1 MTSTLPSTK
10 KDVLVVCGTRPEIIK
25 MAPVYLELARSQ
37 TLRPVLLHTGQH
49 TDLATPLYKFFG
61 LGIDHLLELKR
72 DKPTLA
78 RLSELL
84 LGQCADVIEKSK
96 PSAVLVHG
104 DTSSAAMA
112 ALAAFYN
119 QVPVGHV
126 EAGLRTYDKYSP
138 FPEEMN
144 RSLIGRMADWH
155 YAPTP
160 RAAQALYAEGI
171 AQDKVLTTGNTVIDA
186 ALWTAQAVARAVP
199 DFVRDNQL
207 ETRLQGMELTLVTA
221 HRRENWGEGLVQ
233 IAHAVADWL
242 ESNPKAFVVWPLHAN
257 PAVAQPVRQ
266 VLKERLGEQHP
277 RLVLCEALDYVPLVW
292 LLQHS
297 HLVLTDSGGIQEEA
311 TAFGTPV
318 LILRDCTERPEVLE
332 AGAGVLVGASRERI
346 GQALATLSANP
357 AQLERMRHAGNPFGD
372 GQAASRIVAHLEH
385 VLKGA

>member
-1 MTSTLPSTK
+1 MTSIPSTK

-25 MAPVYLELARSQ
+25 MAPVYQALAQSE

-49 TDLATPLYKFFG
+49 TDLATPLYRFFD
-61 LGIDHLLELKR
+61 LHVDHLLELHR

-84 LGQCADVIEKSK
+84 LGQCADVIEAAK

-155 YAPTP
+155 FAPTQ

-171 AQDKVLTTGNTVIDA
+171 AQECVLTTGNTVIDA
-186 ALWTAQAVARAVP
+186 ALWTAKSVAQAVP
-199 DFVRDNQL
+199 DFVQKNQL
-207 ETRLQGMELTLVTA
+207 EKRLQGMELTLVTA
-221 HRRENWGEGLVQ
+221 HRRENWGEGLLQ

-266 VLKERLGEQHP
+266 VLKDRLGEHHP

-332 AGAGVLVGASRERI
+332 AGAGVLVGANRERI
-346 GQALATLSANP
+346 RSELAQLQAQP
-357 AQLERMRHAGNPFGD
+357 AKLERMRQAGNPFGD
-372 GQAASRIVAHLEH
+372 GHAASRIVKHLEDA
-385 VLKGA
+385 LASA

>member
-1 MTSTLPSTK
+1 MTSIPSTK

-25 MAPVYLELARSQ
+25 MAPVYQALAQSE

-49 TDLATPLYKFFG
+49 TDLATPLYRFFD
-61 LGIDHLLELKR
+61 LHVDHLLELHR

-84 LGQCADVIEKSK
+84 LGQCADVIEAAK

-155 YAPTP
+155 FAPTQ

-171 AQDKVLTTGNTVIDA
+171 AQECVLTTGNTVIDA
-186 ALWTAQAVARAVP
+186 ALWTAKSVAQAVP
-199 DFVRDNQL
+199 DFVQKNQL
-207 ETRLQGMELTLVTA
+207 EQRLQGMELTLVTA
-221 HRRENWGEGLVQ
+221 HRRENWGEGLLQ

-266 VLKERLGEQHP
+266 VLKDRLGEHHP

-332 AGAGVLVGASRERI
+332 AGAGVLVGANRERI
-346 GQALATLSANP
+346 RGELAQLQAQP
-357 AQLERMRHAGNPFGD
+357 AKLERMRQAGNPFGD
-372 GQAASRIVAHLEH
+372 GHAASRIVKHLED
-385 VLKGA
+385 VLASA